1 MGAGLG
7 PVAGDGSLLPGRS
20 GPARPPSAPRAG
32 QRGPPA
38 QRRSALQPRAPPR
51 GPRQAGQRPCPREPR
66 EDGAIVR
73 AQERFA
79 GPGWRAGQRGLPAWG
94 VGLRLRVCGC
104 HCRAPSAAC
113 SSHRASEPPNTT
125 GRDGGSPS
133 YRPRPRP
140 QQPNCIPSRVTD
152 PDLTLVLAR
161 QSPGLPPRRRAGG
174 AGPSPVLCPQP
185 RCRAP
190 AAGGGRSSATAASSP
205 TSSTAPSSASCSVSP
220 VTG

>member
-7 PVAGDGSLLPGRS
+7 PVAGDGGLLPGRP

-66 EDGAIVR
+66 EDGAVVR

-133 YRPRPRP
+133 YRPRPRL

-161 QSPGLPPRRRAGG
+161 QSPGLPPAGG
-174 AGPSPVLCPQP
+174 PAGQGPVLCCAPSPGAERRQPAAEGAALPQRHLRHLRRLHPQP
-185 RCRAP
+185 RA
-190 AAGGGRSSATAASSP
+190 
-205 TSSTAPSSASCSVSP
+205 VSHL
-220 VTG
+220 